1 MRFFSFFVPFLIG
14 FGLTVI
20 GCIYIISYLN
30 ILTLGYNFL
39 DYVKYII
46 VQPEC
51 IMAPIGIIIMV
62 LSINIFGGNYNEL
75 YL

>member
-30 ILTLGYNFL
+30 VLTLGYNFL

-46 VQPEC
+46 VKPEC
-51 IMAPIGIIIMV
+51 IMAPIGIIVMV